1 MFSRKLKF
9 LNINMGILLYW
20 FCSNLCID
28 KNFILKFMFINLIIL
43 LDIRE
48 GYVYIIIRKY

>member
-20 FCSNLCID
+20 FCLNLCID